1 MRWNVWSPSGVEF
14 RVWNNY
20 IDIGIEI
27 DADID
32 IDIDDDINDDIF
44 VVCESVE

>member
-1 MRWNVWSPSGVEF
+1 MILMMISLWCV

-27 DADID
+27 EINID
-32 IDIDDDINDDIF
+32 IHIDDDIDDDIF

>member
-1 MRWNVWSPSGVEF
+1 MISLWCV
-14 RVWNNY
+14 RVWNIF

-27 DADID
+27 DIEIEIDID
-32 IDIDDDINDDIF
+32 IDIDIDDDIF